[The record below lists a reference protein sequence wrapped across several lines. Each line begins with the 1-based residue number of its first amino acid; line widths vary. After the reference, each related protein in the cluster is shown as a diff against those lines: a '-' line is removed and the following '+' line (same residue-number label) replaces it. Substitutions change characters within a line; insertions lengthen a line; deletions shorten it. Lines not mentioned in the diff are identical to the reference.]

1 MAEFPVEHRA
11 IVEAL
16 LQEGRFM
23 LEGESEFTV
32 LKTNLDFYQ
41 SFFMASF
48 GASLKVYGDFAY
60 LESNRENDAFSR
72 DVCIFLGVLSYELDR
87 EGRNLTE
94 ALAFQSFSFE
104 EIEQMLELTS
114 FREILESSRNL
125 RDPLTRRNFYNRLQR
140 RRIIDRLDEETFRFT
155 AAHKLFQEFAQSLA
169 KMRDEFTEEEE

>member
-1 MAEFPVEHRA
+1 MTEFPMEHRA

-32 LKTNLDFYQ
+32 LKDNLGFYR
-41 SFFMASF
+41 SFFTSSF
-48 GASLKVYGDFAY
+48 GVSLKFYGDFAY

-104 EIEQMLELTS
+104 EVEQMLELTS

-140 RRIIDRLDEETFRFT
+140 RQIIDRLDEETFRFT
-155 AAHKLFQEFAQSLA
+155 AAHKLFQEFARELA
-169 KMRDEFTEEEE
+169 KVREATLTEEE